1 MKTRMTTAFIA
12 AIGLASISTASLADT
27 DQNDGDDSRK
37 QAQSAEPLGGQSGMR
52 GMGDR
57 DEMKGMGDR
66 DEMKGM
72 GDRDEM
78 KGMGERDAM
87 KDMYRDRMKMMQS
100 MMRMHAGMMQGM
112 GGGMMQGMGAGDR
125 MKDNQ
130 IRPMLENAKADVGA
144 ILTAYDASGDGMLDV
159 DEYAQ
164 WYAAVVRQQIVDGF
178 QHLDADG
185 TGGVSAEELETAVKR
200 AASAKPMQGKAGPG
214 HPSDKKSK

>member
-1 MKTRMTTAFIA
+1 
-12 AIGLASISTASLADT
+12 
-27 DQNDGDDSRK
+27 
-37 QAQSAEPLGGQSGMR
+37 
-52 GMGDR
+52 
-57 DEMKGMGDR
+57 
-66 DEMKGM
+66 
-72 GDRDEM
+72 
-78 KGMGERDAM
+78 
-87 KDMYRDRMKMMQS
+87 MKMMQS

-112 GGGMMQGMGAGDR
+112 GGGMMQGMGAGMMQGMGAGDR

-159 DEYAQ
+159 DEFAQ

-214 HPSDKKSK
+214 HRSDKSK

>member
-27 DQNDGDDSRK
+27 DQSDGNDSKD
-37 QAQSAEPLGGQSGMR
+37 QAQSAEPLGGQSGMQ
-52 GMGDR
+52 GMGDMGSMQR
-57 DEMKGMGDR
+57 KGDR
-66 DEMKGM
+66 DSMQGM
-72 GDRDEM
+72 G
-78 KGMGERDAM
+78 G
-87 KDMYRDRMKMMQS
+87 DRMKMMQS

-112 GGGMMQGMGAGDR
+112 GGGMMQGMGAGMMQGMGAGMMQGMGGGDR

-144 ILTAYDASGDGMLDV
+144 TFTAYDTSGDGTLDV

-185 TGGVSAEELETAVKR
+185 TGGVTAEELETAVKR
-200 AASAKPMQGKAGPG
+200 AASAKPMQGMAGPG
-214 HPSDKKSK
+214 HRSDKKSK

>member
-1 MKTRMTTAFIA
+1 MKTRITTAFIA

-27 DQNDGDDSRK
+27 DQNDGDDSK
-37 QAQSAEPLGGQSGMR
+37 DQAQSAELLGGQSGMQGMGDMGSMQDKDDKR
-52 GMGDR
+52 SMQGMGDR
-57 DEMKGMGDR
+57 DSMQGMG
-66 DEMKGM
+66 G
-72 GDRDEM
+72 
-78 KGMGERDAM
+78 
-87 KDMYRDRMKMMQS
+87 DRMKMMQS

-112 GGGMMQGMGAGDR
+112 GGGMMQGMGGGDR

-144 ILTAYDASGDGMLDV
+144 TFTAYDTSGDGTLDV

-185 TGGVSAEELETAVKR
+185 TGGVTAEELETAVKR
-200 AASAKPMQGKAGPG
+200 AASAKPMQGMAGPG
-214 HPSDKKSK
+214 HRSDKKSK